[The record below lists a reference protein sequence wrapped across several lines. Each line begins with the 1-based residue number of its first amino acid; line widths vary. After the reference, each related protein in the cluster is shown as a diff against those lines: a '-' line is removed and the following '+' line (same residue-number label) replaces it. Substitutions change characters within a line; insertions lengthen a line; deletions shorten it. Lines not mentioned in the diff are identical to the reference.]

1 MEAVPQCHR
10 CGAAESIFHFWMGK
24 RWCESCFQQ
33 QTGLSGEPVEY
44 PACPL
49 CGEEILSATAYP
61 LQHETIC
68 MHCLLRLGP
77 ERAQIL
83 LKVNKLDPAEVALAV
98 SFLRGLLNRNQ
109 TLRLREA
116 IESGGRNWWVK
127 LPDFGEYVCRKLLEQ
142 GIIDWDGEVLDEI
155 WDRLIEHAV
164 EE

>member
-1 MEAVPQCHR
+1 
-10 CGAAESIFHFWMGK
+10 
-24 RWCESCFQQ
+24 
-33 QTGLSGEPVEY
+33 
-44 PACPL
+44 
-49 CGEEILSATAYP
+49 
-61 LQHETIC
+61 

-155 WDRLIEHAV
+155 WDRLIEQAV